1 MNGPAAPR
9 SAGTGRATRP
19 TTPTRP
25 TSPTS
30 PGSPRGPATPGSP
43 PAPGAPVTL
52 GGAPLP
58 LEHGRTAKTFLT
70 MRWDYPVHGFF
81 TKERKEAFTTAKAY
95 QTALPRA
102 EAFARVAEED
112 RRPLL
117 VLRECHTCNG
127 TDDALFSHP
136 IGNERTLIMARWF
149 HVVKLPVS
157 VMHKD
162 HIFRNLFPQKDAPHV
177 FVSSYD
183 GSNVVPLEGDATPMQ
198 VQKAMFKVMA
208 KDYEGSAKSAVK
220 KIEALVAQ
228 YDMMDEKIT
237 RLERAYESE
246 VEKSGE
252 DSRKAVKLLADK
264 QALEAEL
271 ADLREEEKQ
280 ASAMEL
286 VKTEEV

>member
-1 MNGPAAPR
+1 MNGPSAPR

-43 PAPGAPVTL
+43 AAPGAPVTL

-70 MRWDYPVHGFF
+70 MRWDYPVHAFF
-81 TKERKEAFTTAKAY
+81 TKERSQAFTAAKAY

-136 IGNERTLIMARWF
+136 TGNERTLIMARWF

-157 VMHKD
+157 VMHQD
-162 HIFRNLFPQKDAPHV
+162 HIFRNLFPQDDAPHV
-177 FVSSYD
+177 FVSSFD
-183 GSNVVPLEGDATPMQ
+183 GSNVIPLEGDATPLQ

-220 KIEALVAQ
+220 RIEYLVAQ
-228 YDMMDEKIT
+228 YDMLDEKIT
-237 RLERAYESE
+237 RLERSYESE
-246 VEKSGE
+246 VEKNGE
-252 DSRKAVKLLADK
+252 ESRKADKLFAEK
-264 QALEAEL
+264 QELEAEL
-271 ADLREEEKQ
+271 AELRLEEKQ
-280 ASAMEL
+280 VSALEL
-286 VKTEEV
+286 VQTEEV